1 MRIQTAPHG
10 TYNGVLDCVSK
21 IVTHEG
27 PFAFY
32 KGTMMPLMGVG
43 ACVSVQFAVVQDIKR
58 RFSHANEA
66 RFGSPH
72 LSDMQLY
79 TAGAAAGLA
88 NSVIAAPVEHI
99 RIRMQTQRNAEFK
112 GPVDCLM
119 RCVASNQHCPRA
131 WDWRSFPRIL
141 PDSAP

>member
-1 MRIQTAPHG
+1 MVSRRCLSASALHLTRPFDIVKVRIQTAPHG

-21 IVTHEG
+21 IATHEG

-99 RIRMQTQRNAEFK
+99 RI
-112 GPVDCLM
+112 L
-119 RCVASNQHCPRA
+119 SLIH
-131 WDWRSFPRIL
+131 I
-141 PDSAP
+141 